1 MMSMAIV
8 MAGNDVRAHD
18 DVSALETGGAGYF
31 YVGLDYSPAFSK
43 IRDFSIRESNGETK
57 AVYPYLKDGKSVKL
71 ESHKFD
77 WNTPD
82 PRIGFKDN
90 MLVAMEGSV
99 GYGIGG
105 ARVELEIGYERFK
118 TKGIRDSGSK
128 EDEADTVYLLAK
140 ELAYD
145 VVTGQTDNLAAA
157 LAKTSGKDIVQFANA
172 VKITSAKID
181 EKVCTG
187 TQYKGEATGSP
198 TTYEIG
204 AKAATN
210 TAQCNGFNA
219 ETKTEPFSKF
229 AEVLG
234 LRDNKNW
241 PTGKYYKTSSPVEG
255 KTNGN
260 AEAVAE
266 DLTKKLTPEEK
277 TIVAGLL
284 AKTIEGGEVVEIR
297 AVSSTSVMVNAC
309 YDLLSEG
316 LGVVPYACVGLG
328 GNFVGVVDGHIT
340 PKLAYRLKAGLSYQ
354 LSPEI
359 SAFAGGFYH
368 RVVGDGVYDD
378 LPAQRLVDDTS
389 PAGRTKDTAIANF
402 SVVLEAEYFCCEC
415 SKPHWKCVLNMR
427 PDKCLVLREHCDS
440 SIDAV

>member
-1 MMSMAIV
+1 
-8 MAGNDVRAHD
+8 
-18 DVSALETGGAGYF
+18 
-31 YVGLDYSPAFSK
+31 
-43 IRDFSIRESNGETK
+43 
-57 AVYPYLKDGKSVKL
+57 KS
-71 ESHKFD
+71 
-77 WNTPD
+77 
-82 PRIGFKDN
+82 
-90 MLVAMEGSV
+90 
-99 GYGIGG
+99 
-105 ARVELEIGYERFK
+105 K

-157 LAKTSGKDIVQFANA
+157 LAKTSGKDIVQFAKA
-172 VKITSAKID
+172 VEISSPIID
-181 EKVCTG
+181 GKVCSGKHAALVPSKGRDYDADAKESNTNA
-187 TQYKGEATGSP
+187 YK
-198 TTYEIG
+198 
-204 AKAATN
+204 
-210 TAQCNGFNA
+210 TAQCSGLADSAATGPKSFSGFVGA
-219 ETKTEPFSKF
+219 VKVGE
-229 AEVLG
+229 G
-234 LRDNKNW
+234 KNW
-241 PTGKYYKTSSPVEG
+241 PTGRAATTKSDETVVGP
-255 KTNGN
+255 TNSN
-260 AEAVAE
+260 ATAVAR
-266 DLTKKLTPEEK
+266 DLVQELTPEEK

-402 SVVLEAEYFCCEC
+402 SMAYVGGEFGVRFAF
-415 SKPHWKCVLNMR
+415 
-427 PDKCLVLREHCDS
+427 
-440 SIDAV
+440 

>member
-18 DVSALETGGAGYF
+18 DVSALDTGGAGYF

-71 ESHKFD
+71 ESNKFD

-157 LAKTSGKDIVQFANA
+157 LAKTSGKDIVQFAKA
-172 VKITSAKID
+172 VGISHSDIDGKICVTKKASDGKYAIYAEETDNGGSGSNKVAVCGATAGKTGAGESTPQVLHD
-181 EKVCTG
+181 FVEKTLLG
-187 TQYKGEATGSP
+187 NGS
-198 TTYEIG
+198 
-204 AKAATN
+204 
-210 TAQCNGFNA
+210 
-219 ETKTEPFSKF
+219 
-229 AEVLG
+229 
-234 LRDNKNW
+234 KNW
-241 PTGKYYKTSSPVEG
+241 PTSTTGNSKEPKAT
-255 KTNGN
+255 TNDN
-260 AEAVAE
+260 AKAVAK
-266 DLTKKLTPEEK
+266 DLVQELTTEEK

-402 SVVLEAEYFCCEC
+402 SMAYVGGEFGVRFAF
-415 SKPHWKCVLNMR
+415 
-427 PDKCLVLREHCDS
+427 
-440 SIDAV
+440 

>member
-1 MMSMAIV
+1 MMSLAIV

-18 DVSALETGGAGYF
+18 DVSALDTGGAGYF

-71 ESHKFD
+71 ESNKFD

-157 LAKTSGKDIVQFANA
+157 LAKTSGKDIVQFAKA
-172 VKITSAKID
+172 VGVSHPNID
-181 EKVCTG
+181 KKVCTRTHAKG
-187 TQYKGEATGSP
+187 TDSNATTFS
-198 TTYEIG
+198 TTLN
-204 AKAATN
+204 TDTS
-210 TAQCNGFNA
+210 TAQCSGFA
-219 ETKTEPFSKF
+219 TEQIAQTFSVFAKTLNLEDGKY
-229 AEVLG
+229 
-234 LRDNKNW
+234 W
-241 PTGKYYKTSSPVEG
+241 PTGSFSNSSTA
-255 KTNGN
+255 KGN
-260 AEAVAE
+260 DRNSNASAVAT
-266 DLTKKLTPEEK
+266 DLVALNRDEK

-316 LGVVPYACVGLG
+316 LGVVPYAILPLEMMV
-328 GNFVGVVDGHIT
+328 
-340 PKLAYRLKAGLSYQ
+340 
-354 LSPEI
+354 I
-359 SAFAGGFYH
+359 S
-368 RVVGDGVYDD
+368 R
-378 LPAQRLVDDTS
+378 
-389 PAGRTKDTAIANF
+389 
-402 SVVLEAEYFCCEC
+402 
-415 SKPHWKCVLNMR
+415 
-427 PDKCLVLREHCDS
+427 
-440 SIDAV
+440 DA

>member
-1 MMSMAIV
+1 M
-8 MAGNDVRAHD
+8 
-18 DVSALETGGAGYF
+18 
-31 YVGLDYSPAFSK
+31 LDYSPAFSK
-43 IRDFSIRESNGETK
+43 IRDFSIKESNGETK

-157 LAKTSGKDIVQFANA
+157 LAKTSGKDIVQFAKA
-172 VKITSAKID
+172 VGISHPNID
-181 EKVCTG
+181 NKVCRTKKVHSSNG
-187 TQYKGEATGSP
+187 KYNIYGAASEMGNANKAVVALCGGKGATSISSGSP
-198 TTYEIG
+198 GTDYASAPEFLKDFAG
-204 AKAATN
+204 
-210 TAQCNGFNA
+210 
-219 ETKTEPFSKF
+219 KT
-229 AEVLG
+229 LG
-234 LRDNKNW
+234 GGERNW
-241 PTGKYYKTSSPVEG
+241 PTSTEKAT
-255 KTNGN
+255 GN
-260 AEAVAE
+260 ADGPKPVQNDNAKAVAK
-266 DLTKKLTPEEK
+266 DLVQELTPEEK

-368 RVVGDGVYDD
+368 RVVGDGIYDD
-378 LPAQRLVDDTS
+378 LPAQL
-389 PAGRTKDTAIANF
+389 
-402 SVVLEAEYFCCEC
+402 L
-415 SKPHWKCVLNMR
+415 
-427 PDKCLVLREHCDS
+427 
-440 SIDAV
+440 

>member
-172 VKITSAKID
+172 VKISSPEID
-181 EKVCTG
+181 GKVCNGDHAAIKATKG
-187 TQYKGEATGSP
+187 KAYVAELTSTYSNEETTQCSGLGNTSQATGPKSLS
-198 TTYEIG
+198 G
-204 AKAATN
+204 FVN
-210 TAQCNGFNA
+210 TVKVG
-219 ETKTEPFSKF
+219 E
-229 AEVLG
+229 G
-234 LRDNKNW
+234 KNW
-241 PTGKYYKTSSPVEG
+241 PRGRASDGSSKNIEG
-255 KTNGN
+255 DPNSN
-260 AEAVAE
+260 AKAVAT
-266 DLTKKLTPEEK
+266 DLTKLTSDEK

-402 SVVLEAEYFCCEC
+402 SMAYVGGEFGVRFAF
-415 SKPHWKCVLNMR
+415 
-427 PDKCLVLREHCDS
+427 
-440 SIDAV
+440 

>member
-18 DVSALETGGAGYF
+18 DVSALDTGGAGYF

-71 ESHKFD
+71 ESNKFD

-172 VKITSAKID
+172 VKVSAPKID
-181 EKVCTG
+181 EQVCTG
-187 TQYKGEATGSP
+187 NREKGDASGSP
-198 TTYEIG
+198 ASY
-204 AKAATN
+204 KAVPTSGS
-210 TAQCNGFNA
+210 TAQCSGFN
-219 ETKTEPFSKF
+219 TKTTSEPFSKF
-229 AEVLG
+229 AEALG
-234 LRDNKNW
+234 LREGKNW
-241 PTGKYYKTSSPVEG
+241 PTGNYYHSSGAKEVY
-255 KTNGN
+255 TNSN
-260 AEAVAE
+260 AKAVAT
-266 DLTKKLTPEEK
+266 DLVALNRDEK

-378 LPAQRLVDDTS
+378 LPAQL
-389 PAGRTKDTAIANF
+389 P
-402 SVVLEAEYFCCEC
+402 
-415 SKPHWKCVLNMR
+415 
-427 PDKCLVLREHCDS
+427 
-440 SIDAV
+440 

>member
-43 IRDFSIRESNGETK
+43 IRDLSIRESNGETK

-71 ESHKFD
+71 ESNKFD

-157 LAKTSGKDIVQFANA
+157 LAKTSGKDFVQFAKT
-172 VKITSAKID
+172 VEISAPKID
-181 EKVCTG
+181 KQVCVTKDNG
-187 TQYKGEATGSP
+187 GSGNKYGVYDATYSDSTTYRRTLCGATGHTSQSTDREP
-198 TTYEIG
+198 QVLSDFVR
-204 AKAATN
+204 AALK
-210 TAQCNGFNA
+210 GDG
-219 ETKTEPFSKF
+219 S
-229 AEVLG
+229 
-234 LRDNKNW
+234 KNW
-241 PTGKYYKTSSPVEG
+241 PTSTGGTP
-255 KTNGN
+255 KTNDN
-260 AEAVAE
+260 AQEVAK
-266 DLTKKLTPEEK
+266 DLTKLTTEEK

-378 LPAQRLVDDTS
+378 LPAQL
-389 PAGRTKDTAIANF
+389 P
-402 SVVLEAEYFCCEC
+402 L
-415 SKPHWKCVLNMR
+415 P
-427 PDKCLVLREHCDS
+427 
-440 SIDAV
+440 

>member
-1 MMSMAIV
+1 MRKGKIILGSVMMSMAIV

-18 DVSALETGGAGYF
+18 DVSALDTGGAGYF

-145 VVTGQTDNLAAA
+145 VVTGQTDKLTAA
-157 LAKTSGKDIVQFANA
+157 LAKTSGKDIVQFAKA
-172 VKITSAKID
+172 VEISSPDID
-181 EKVCTG
+181 GKVCNNTHGDRDKSHQAG
-187 TQYKGEATGSP
+187 TATFGD
-198 TTYEIG
+198 
-204 AKAATN
+204 KAQATVA
-210 TAQCNGFNA
+210 AQCSGFA
-219 ETKTEPFSKF
+219 TKKEGLTFSKF
-229 AEVLG
+229 ATEVKIG
-234 LRDNKNW
+234 EKNW
-241 PTGKYYKTSSPVEG
+241 PTGRIYDSSSDKEASQ
-255 KTNGN
+255 NSN
-260 AEAVAE
+260 AKAVAT
-266 DLTKKLTPEEK
+266 DLTKLSTEEK

-328 GNFVGVVDGHIT
+328 GNFVGVVDRHIT

-402 SVVLEAEYFCCEC
+402 PMAYVGGEFGVRFAF
-415 SKPHWKCVLNMR
+415 
-427 PDKCLVLREHCDS
+427 
-440 SIDAV
+440 

>member
-18 DVSALETGGAGYF
+18 DVSALDTGGAGYF

-71 ESHKFD
+71 ESNKFD

-145 VVTGQTDNLAAA
+145 VVTGQTDKLTAA
-157 LAKTSGKDIVQFANA
+157 LAKTSGKDIVQFAKA
-172 VKITSAKID
+172 VEISSPTID
-181 EKVCTG
+181 KKVCNGTHAVGKEEAVGNTG
-187 TQYKGEATGSP
+187 MNDYADKGSSSATGQCS
-198 TTYEIG
+198 G
-204 AKAATN
+204 LVATAITQGKGGLN
-210 TAQCNGFNA
+210 NFVNK
-219 ETKTEPFSKF
+219 TKVE
-229 AEVLG
+229 EG
-234 LRDNKNW
+234 KNW
-241 PTGKYYKTSSPVEG
+241 PTGNIADSSGSNKVG
-255 KTNGN
+255 KSNSN
-260 AEAVAE
+260 AKAVAK
-266 DLTKKLTPEEK
+266 DLVALNSDEK

-402 SVVLEAEYFCCEC
+402 SMAYVGGEFGVRFAF
-415 SKPHWKCVLNMR
+415 
-427 PDKCLVLREHCDS
+427 
-440 SIDAV
+440 

>member
-18 DVSALETGGAGYF
+18 DVSALDTGGAGYF

-71 ESHKFD
+71 ESNKFD

-145 VVTGQTDNLAAA
+145 VVTGQTDKLTTA
-157 LAKTSGKDIVQFANA
+157 LAKISGKDIVQFANA
-172 VKITSAKID
+172 VELTNSGIG
-181 EKVCTG
+181 EKVCKTRAQSNKKYGEYAAKTG
-187 TQYKGEATGSP
+187 DKSSGPSTSLCSDDGGTSGSSTDNKAQYLKEFVEKTLLNNGS
-198 TTYEIG
+198 
-204 AKAATN
+204 
-210 TAQCNGFNA
+210 
-219 ETKTEPFSKF
+219 
-229 AEVLG
+229 
-234 LRDNKNW
+234 KNW
-241 PTGKYYKTSSPVEG
+241 PTSTKSTGAESDTK
-255 KTNGN
+255 NDN
-260 AEAVAE
+260 AQEVAK
-266 DLTKKLTPEEK
+266 DLTKLTTEEK

-359 SAFAGGFYH
+359 SAFVGGFYH

-402 SVVLEAEYFCCEC
+402 SMAYVGGEFGVRFAF
-415 SKPHWKCVLNMR
+415 
-427 PDKCLVLREHCDS
+427 
-440 SIDAV
+440 

>member
-71 ESHKFD
+71 ESNKFD

-157 LAKTSGKDIVQFANA
+157 LAKTSGKDIVQFAKTLDISHSDIDG
-172 VKITSAKID
+172 KICKTKSGSGGSDKYGEYSTETSAKSSD
-181 EKVCTG
+181 HNTSLCADKGSSSHGSGG
-187 TQYKGEATGSP
+187 TKPQIFKDFIRVSLLGNGS
-198 TTYEIG
+198 
-204 AKAATN
+204 
-210 TAQCNGFNA
+210 
-219 ETKTEPFSKF
+219 
-229 AEVLG
+229 
-234 LRDNKNW
+234 KNW
-241 PTGKYYKTSSPVEG
+241 PTSSGKGT
-255 KTNGN
+255 TNNDN
-260 AEAVAE
+260 AKAVAK
-266 DLTKKLTPEEK
+266 DLVQELTPEEK

-284 AKTIEGGEVVEIR
+284 ARTIEGGEVIEIR

-328 GNFVGVVDGHIT
+328 GHFMGVVDGHIT

-359 SAFAGGFYH
+359 SAFVGGFYH

-402 SVVLEAEYFCCEC
+402 SMAYVGGEFGVRFAF
-415 SKPHWKCVLNMR
+415 
-427 PDKCLVLREHCDS
+427 
-440 SIDAV
+440 

>member
-1 MMSMAIV
+1 MIFLFRSKLFLGSVMMSLAIV

-145 VVTGQTDNLAAA
+145 VVTGQTDKLTAA

-172 VKITSAKID
+172 VKISSPEID
-181 EKVCTG
+181 GKVCSKGYAAVG
-187 TQYKGEATGSP
+187 TAQGKEYARVPDDSSSAGK
-198 TTYEIG
+198 
-204 AKAATN
+204 
-210 TAQCNGFNA
+210 TAQCSGLNKSDAKNEHKFL
-219 ETKTEPFSKF
+219 SKF
-229 AEVLG
+229 VSLTGVNEG
-234 LRDNKNW
+234 ENW
-241 PTGKYYKTSSPVEG
+241 PTGSGATSSNTTVVKG
-255 KTNGN
+255 STNSN
-260 AEAVAE
+260 AKAVAT
-266 DLTKKLTPEEK
+266 DLINLNSDEK

-297 AVSSTSVMVNAC
+297 AVSSTSVMVHFC
-309 YDLLSEG
+309 
-316 LGVVPYACVGLG
+316 
-328 GNFVGVVDGHIT
+328 DG
-340 PKLAYRLKAGLSYQ
+340 A
-354 LSPEI
+354 
-359 SAFAGGFYH
+359 
-368 RVVGDGVYDD
+368 
-378 LPAQRLVDDTS
+378 
-389 PAGRTKDTAIANF
+389 
-402 SVVLEAEYFCCEC
+402 
-415 SKPHWKCVLNMR
+415 
-427 PDKCLVLREHCDS
+427 
-440 SIDAV
+440 

>member
-1 MMSMAIV
+1 M
-8 MAGNDVRAHD
+8 
-18 DVSALETGGAGYF
+18 ETGGAGYF

-157 LAKTSGKDIVQFANA
+157 LAKTSGKDIVQFAKA
-172 VKITSAKID
+172 VEISSPAID
-181 EKVCTG
+181 GKVCNG
-187 TQYKGEATGSP
+187 TRGGKGSGQSSPSTFAAEATAS
-198 TTYEIG
+198 
-204 AKAATN
+204 AV
-210 TAQCNGFNA
+210 AQCSGFA
-219 ETKTEPFSKF
+219 AKKDGLTFSKF
-229 AEVLG
+229 VTDVKISE
-234 LRDNKNW
+234 KNW
-241 PTGKYYKTSSPVEG
+241 PTGRIYNSGAEDGTK
-255 KTNGN
+255 NGN
-260 AEAVAE
+260 AAAVAA
-266 DLTKKLTPEEK
+266 DLTNLTSDEK

-328 GNFVGVVDGHIT
+328 GNFVGVVDGMHYT
-340 PKLAYRLKAGLSYQ
+340 NHL
-354 LSPEI
+354 
-359 SAFAGGFYH
+359 
-368 RVVGDGVYDD
+368 
-378 LPAQRLVDDTS
+378 
-389 PAGRTKDTAIANF
+389 
-402 SVVLEAEYFCCEC
+402 
-415 SKPHWKCVLNMR
+415 
-427 PDKCLVLREHCDS
+427 
-440 SIDAV
+440 